1 MRMPKKHHIQ
11 KTEYANLYP
20 PYFTGKIPYFSS
32 LIILFSYPKYFLKIR
47 GLTPATAQN
56 KN

>member
-20 PYFTGKIPYFSS
+20 LYFTGKMPYFSS